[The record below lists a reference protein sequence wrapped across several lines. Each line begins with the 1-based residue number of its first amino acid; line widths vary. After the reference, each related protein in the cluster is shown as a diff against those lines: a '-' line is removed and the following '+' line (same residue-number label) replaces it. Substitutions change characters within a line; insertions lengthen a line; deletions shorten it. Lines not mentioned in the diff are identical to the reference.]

1 MSVNKCRTIIVD
13 ADACPNTIKEILYR
27 AIIRL
32 KIPMILVAN
41 SPLTLP
47 KSHLIKSVRV
57 GSGFDVADKYI
68 IEIAAPGDLIITADI
83 PLADAVVKKGAF
95 APNPRGELY
104 DQNNIKEKLSI
115 RNLMDEIRGTG
126 QLTRGPSPLT
136 NKDNQK
142 FANALDSFLA
152 KNAFSED

>member
-1 MSVNKCRTIIVD
+1 MNKSTIILVD

-27 AIIRL
+27 VVARL
-32 KIPMILVAN
+32 KINMVLVAN
-41 SPLTLP
+41 RPLAIP
-47 KSHLIKSVRV
+47 KSKYIKSIVV
-57 GSGFDVADKYI
+57 GAGFDVADKYI
-68 IEIAAPGDLIITADI
+68 IDVANPGDLIITADI
-83 PLADAVVKKGAF
+83 PLADGVIKKGAY
-95 APNPRGELY
+95 ALNPRGELY

-126 QLTRGPSPLT
+126 QLTGGPAPLT

-152 KNAFSED
+152 KK